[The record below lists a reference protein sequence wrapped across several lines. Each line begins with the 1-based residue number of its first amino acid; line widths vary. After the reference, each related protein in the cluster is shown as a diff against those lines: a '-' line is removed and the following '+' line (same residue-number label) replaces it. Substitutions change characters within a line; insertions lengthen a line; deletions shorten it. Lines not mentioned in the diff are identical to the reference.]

1 VRRRQC
7 GDCGRAFK
15 TYGPEGKKLSILLA
29 LLLSL
34 EAAPGCVLGQSAS
47 AALGGIVPGGL
58 SASQRVVYASTIAVA
73 TGGQAVTPG
82 NSAIGDTDS
91 ATALNAVLAAGN
103 TKLILD
109 SGYALSKSLVLYS
122 GDTLECVSRMD
133 GVIMMVNS
141 NATPVINAHQNP
153 PTVASGTGGY
163 LVSNQTDQHIAIRH
177 CTLNANSTQAVTGN
191 NVLGTPHAVNPA
203 TGLFVYGAEMVGV
216 EDLMFDDDDVYDT
229 GAFVTLFANDSHV
242 SLTRN
247 FFHQPAPVVAKKNT
261 DGPHFVGP
269 DRYIYEVGNTI
280 VAGDDSLPFNAD
292 DGNRTGSGD
301 PNAPYVANFVKW
313 GWITDVFVDNNSID
327 GSSFGLRLY
336 SATELLDRIEI
347 SNTSGIVCGNTA
359 ELAKVGPHNLGNG
372 NIGTIRI
379 DGWQVATTGAC
390 NSYSQHYNF
399 VITSNYT
406 SLQINGLQI
415 TNPGVNWP
423 VITHNVVAPGILS
436 LRNWDLS
443 TPSSSAF
450 SVVSFTG
457 GSAPQVAASG
467 MQWLDNSN
475 NTGTFFAGTVVPS
488 VLTCSNYS
496 GPDRLLASGFAP
508 VVKNGDCFTNSY
520 PLRRDLPKPGIQ

>member
-1 VRRRQC
+1 VRRWQC
-7 GDCGRAFK
+7 GGEFK
-15 TYGPEGKKLSILLA
+15 TRGPEGKKLAILLA
-29 LLLSL
+29 LLLFL
-34 EAAPGCVLGQSAS
+34 AVAPACALGQLAS
-47 AALGGIVPGGL
+47 AAVPAGLPGDGG
-58 SASQRVVYASTIAVA
+58 SQRVVYASTISGA

-82 NSAIGDTDS
+82 SSATGDTDS
-91 ATALNAVLAAGN
+91 AVALNTLLAAGN

-122 GDTLECVSRMD
+122 GDTLECVSRLD
-133 GVIMMVNS
+133 GVIMMAGS
-141 NATPVINAHQNP
+141 NATPVINAHQNA
-153 PTVASGTGGY
+153 PTAASGTGGY
-163 LVSNQTDQHIAIRH
+163 LVSNQADRHIAIRH

-216 EDLMFDDDDVYDT
+216 EDLVFDDDDVYDT
-229 GAFVTLFANDSHV
+229 GAFVTLFSNDSHV

-247 FFHQPAPVVAKKNT
+247 SFHQPIPVVAKKNT

-269 DRYIYEVGNTI
+269 DKYIYEVGNTI

-347 SNTSGIVCGNTA
+347 SNTSGVVCGNTA
-359 ELAKVGPHNLGNG
+359 ELTKLGPNNLGNG

-379 DGWQVATTGAC
+379 GGWQVATTGAC
-390 NSYSQHYNF
+390 NSYSQPYNF
-399 VITSNYT
+399 VITSNYS

-415 TNPGVNWP
+415 SNPGVYWP

-436 LRNWDLS
+436 LRNWDID

-450 SVVSFTG
+450 SIVTFTG
-457 GSAPQVAASG
+457 GSAPQIAASG
-467 MQWLDNSN
+467 MQWLDNMS
-475 NTGTFFAGTVVPS
+475 NTGTFFAGGVVPS

-496 GPDRLLASGFAP
+496 GPNRLLASGFTP
-508 VVKNGDCFTNSY
+508 TVENGDCFTNSY
-520 PLRRDLPKPGIQ
+520 PHRRDLR